1 MDAKLLPRSNCST
14 VSTLTYDLATLT
26 TTTTITIP
34 TPLCTTPTDRRHLGK
49 IPSRPIRQRRPRPR
63 LQDPGRPHV
72 GDQAAGT
79 GGLSG
84 HAQRSCV
91 EEAGERDEEAEGGE
105 QGGEAGEEEEGEGG
119 AFTSALGGRVSIERY
134 GES

>member
-1 MDAKLLPRSNCST
+1 M
-14 VSTLTYDLATLT
+14 
-26 TTTTITIP
+26 I
-34 TPLCTTPTDRRHLGK
+34 TTPTTYLHHPATNPPADRRDLGK
-49 IPSRPIRQRRPRPR
+49 IPSCPIRQRRPRPR

-91 EEAGERDEEAEGGE
+91 EEAGERDEEAEGGIE
-105 QGGEAGEEEEGEGG
+105 GGEEGEEEEGEGG